1 MRITTCASFFSSVPF
16 CTGIDV
22 ADCRISLI
30 TESSGLIKQP
40 LGEGAWEGLYYPI
53 LDKCFTNLGEL
64 MLQRHASL
72 DLFSQHLSEYLAVGT
87 QRCWRMGMTQTQ
99 S

>member
-1 MRITTCASFFSSVPF
+1 MTRITMCASLFSSDPL
-16 CTGIDV
+16 CTNTDI

-64 MLQRHASL
+64 MLQRHASP
-72 DLFSQHLSEYLAVGT
+72 DPFFPSFV
-87 QRCWRMGMTQTQ
+87 
-99 S
+99 

>member
-1 MRITTCASFFSSVPF
+1 MLLTMCASSLYLFQSN
-16 CTGIDV
+16 TNI
-22 ADCRISLI
+22 ADRRISLI

-72 DLFSQHLSEYLAVGT
+72 NPFSIIFLTAL
-87 QRCWRMGMTQTQ
+87 
-99 S
+99 